1 MPYWRLYYHIV
12 WGIKNRQPLLTP
24 DIEPVIYSFI
34 RSKVTGLE
42 GSLYAA
48 NGCLDHVHLV
58 VSIPPK
64 IAIATFIGQV
74 KGVTS
79 ARFNSLPNCQI
90 PLYWQEEYSVFSFD
104 ERRLNNYIEY
114 VEKQKVHHAENTTI
128 KVLEC
133 IESAEVHKIGEEPAD
148 YFTS

>member
-1 MPYWRLYYHIV
+1 LH
-12 WGIKNRQPLLTP
+12 
-24 DIEPVIYSFI
+24 
-34 RSKVTGLE
+34 
-42 GSLYAA
+42 AA
-48 NGCLDHVHLV
+48 NGWLDHVHLV

-64 IAIATFIGQV
+64 IALATFIGQV

-79 ARFNSLPNCQI
+79 ARFNSSAHCQF

-104 ERRLNNYIEY
+104 EKRLYNYIEY

-128 KVLEC
+128 TVLEY
-133 IESAEVHKIGEEPAD
+133 IEPAEAHKIGEESAD